1 MLRSV
6 KEFENARA
14 KLLNG
19 QGCGRV
25 KDIYFDDQS
34 WAVRFL
40 KVSLDPIRFGHKQVL
55 ITPEQVREFSA
66 DGCEL
71 NLNEIELGYCPL
83 DSSYLPVCAQYAS
96 FSISNPRQWKHRNT
110 DPHLR
115 SANAVRSYTLYA
127 GTEVAGM
134 AADFLIGLK
143 EWKIRY
149 IAVEQ
154 LEQNKRI
161 CFLIHPENIERISW
175 STQRIVAS
183 YLDPVLSAPG
193 TATLV
198 SAAAA

>member
-1 MLRSV
+1 
-6 KEFENARA
+6 
-14 KLLNG
+14 
-19 QGCGRV
+19 
-25 KDIYFDDQS
+25 
-34 WAVRFL
+34 
-40 KVSLDPIRFGHKQVL
+40 
-55 ITPEQVREFSA
+55 
-66 DGCEL
+66 
-71 NLNEIELGYCPL
+71 
-83 DSSYLPVCAQYAS
+83 
-96 FSISNPRQWKHRNT
+96 
-110 DPHLR
+110 
-115 SANAVRSYTLYA
+115 
-127 GTEVAGM
+127 M

-183 YLDPVLSAPG
+183 YLDPVLSEPG

>member
-6 KEFENARA
+6 KEFENARVR
-14 KLLNG
+14 LLDG

-55 ITPEQVREFSA
+55 ITLDQVRDFSP

-71 NLNEIELGYCPL
+71 NLNETELAYCPL

-96 FSISNPRQWKHRNT
+96 FSLSNPRHWKHKNT

-134 AADFLIGLK
+134 AADFLIGVK
-143 EWKIRY
+143 EWKIQY
-149 IAVEQ
+149 ITVEQ
-154 LEQNKRI
+154 LEQKQRVS
-161 CFLIHPENIERISW
+161 FLIHPENIERISW
-175 STQRIVAS
+175 STQRIVAAS
-183 YLDPVLSAPG
+183 LAPVLSEPG
-193 TATLV
+193 TASLV